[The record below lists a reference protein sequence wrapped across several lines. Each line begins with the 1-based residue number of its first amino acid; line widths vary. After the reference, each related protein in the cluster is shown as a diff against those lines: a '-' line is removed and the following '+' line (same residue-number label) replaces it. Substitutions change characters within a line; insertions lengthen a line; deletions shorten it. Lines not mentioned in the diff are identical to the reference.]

1 MEMTMTAITDRFKT
15 DQAKR
20 NAERK
25 QPMPSD
31 YRPYDQFPEFN
42 QGIDDYMNGVYEN
55 PYTDPRDGVKAQ
67 AHDRGSEYAMR
78 VLRYNN
84 S

>member
-1 MEMTMTAITDRFKT
+1 MIPLFNIS
-15 DQAKR
+15 DQAFEDIEQP
-20 NAERK
+20 ER
-25 QPMPSD
+25 PMPSD
-31 YRPYDQFPEFN
+31 YRPYDQFPEFDE
-42 QGIDDYMNGVYEN
+42 GITDYMEGRYDN

-78 VLRYNN
+78 VMRHSN